1 MLGENFSVEYVK
13 TIFIVASINVIAVIG
28 MTIFTGFTGLF
39 SLGHAAFMA
48 IGAYGAG
55 ILTYFYHVPF
65 LLAILFGSVL
75 AGLVSL
81 IIGYPLIKGKLGS
94 DYLAIALLGFG
105 EAVRVIL
112 ENLKITQGA
121 RGLPGIRICL
131 TLPILIG
138 AIIISILVARNLI
151 NSKYGRRFV
160 AIRED
165 SVAAEMLGVP
175 LFKTKY
181 FSFFI
186 SALYCGLSGGLFAH
200 YFGFIQPAMFTMEQS
215 TQILASVVCGGMGSI
230 TGPIIATYI
239 FVAIPEVFRFAKLW
253 RLVFYGG
260 ALVLTMIFRSSGLMG
275 YQEITFSRFFNKYN
289 RFNNKIR
296 TKLLKFLSNKGKHL

>member
-1 MLGENFSVEYVK
+1 VEYFK
-13 TIFIVASINVIAVIG
+13 TILIIGSINVVAVIG
-28 MTIFTGFTGLF
+28 LTIFTGFTGLF
-39 SLGHAAFMA
+39 SLGHAAFIA

-65 LLAILFGSVL
+65 FLAILFGSIL
-75 AGLVSL
+75 AGFISL
-81 IIGYPLIKGKLGS
+81 IIGYPTLKGNLSS
-94 DYLAIALLGFG
+94 DYLAVALLGFG

-121 RGLPGIRICL
+121 RGLPGIHIYS
-131 TLPILIG
+131 TVPVIIVVV
-138 AIIISILVARNLI
+138 IISILVARNLI

-165 SVAAEMLGVP
+165 SIAAEMLGVP

-186 SALYCGLSGGLFAH
+186 SALYCGMSGGLFAH

-215 TQILASVVCGGMGSI
+215 TQILASVVCGGIGSI
-230 TGPIIATYI
+230 AGPIIATYI
-239 FVAIPEVFRFAKLW
+239 FVAIPEIFRFAKLW
-253 RLVFYGG
+253 RLVFYGS
-260 ALVLTMIFRSSGLMG
+260 ALVLTMIFRPSGLMG
-275 YQEITFSRFFNKYN
+275 YQEINFSRFFNKYN

-296 TKLLKFLSNKGKHL
+296 SLIIKIHSK

>member
-1 MLGENFSVEYVK
+1 MEYLK
-13 TIFIVASINVIAVIG
+13 TILIIGSINVVAVIG
-28 MTIFTGFTGLF
+28 LTIFTGFTGLF
-39 SLGHAAFMA
+39 SLGHAAFIA

-65 LLAILFGSVL
+65 FLAILFGSIL
-75 AGLVSL
+75 AGFISL
-81 IIGYPLIKGKLGS
+81 IIGYPTLKGNLSS
-94 DYLAIALLGFG
+94 DSLAVALLGFG

-121 RGLPGIRICL
+121 RGLPGIHIYS
-131 TLPILIG
+131 TMPVIIVVV
-138 AIIISILVARNLI
+138 IISILVARNLI

-165 SVAAEMLGVP
+165 SMAAEMLGVP

-215 TQILASVVCGGMGSI
+215 TQILASVVCGGIGSI

-239 FVAIPEVFRFAKLW
+239 FVTIPEIFRFAKLW
-253 RLVFYGG
+253 RLVFYGV
-260 ALVLTMIFRSSGLMG
+260 ALVLTMIFRPSGLMG
-275 YQEITFSRFFNKYN
+275 YQEINFSRFFNKYN

-296 TKLLKFLSNKGKHL
+296 S

>member
-1 MLGENFSVEYVK
+1 MEYLK
-13 TIFIVASINVIAVIG
+13 TILIIGSINVVAVIG
-28 MTIFTGFTGLF
+28 LTIFTGFTGLF
-39 SLGHAAFMA
+39 SLGHAAFIA

-55 ILTYFYHVPF
+55 ILTYFYHVPLF
-65 LLAILFGSVL
+65 LAILFGSIL
-75 AGLVSL
+75 AGFISL
-81 IIGYPLIKGKLGS
+81 IIGYPTLKGNLSS
-94 DYLAIALLGFG
+94 DSLAVALLGFG
-105 EAVRVIL
+105 EAIRVIL

-121 RGLPGIRICL
+121 RGLPGIHIYS
-131 TLPILIG
+131 TMPVIIVVV
-138 AIIISILVARNLI
+138 IISILVARNLI

-165 SVAAEMLGVP
+165 SMAAEMLGVP

-215 TQILASVVCGGMGSI
+215 TQILASVVCGGIGSI

-239 FVAIPEVFRFAKLW
+239 FVAIPEIFRFAKLW
-253 RLVFYGG
+253 RLVFYGA
-260 ALVLTMIFRSSGLMG
+260 ALVLTMIFRPIGLMG
-275 YQEITFSRFFNKYN
+275 YQEINFSRFFNKYN

-296 TKLLKFLSNKGKHL
+296 S

>member
-1 MLGENFSVEYVK
+1 LEYIK
-13 TIFIVASINVIAVIG
+13 TIFIVGSINVVAVIG
-28 MTIFTGFTGLF
+28 VSIFTGFTGLF
-39 SLGHAAFMA
+39 SFGHAAFVA
-48 IGAYGAG
+48 IGAYGAA
-55 ILTYFYHVPF
+55 ILTYFYHFPF
-65 LLAILFGSVL
+65 ILAIIFGSIL

-81 IIGYPLIKGKLGS
+81 LIGYPTLKGKLVS

-121 RGLPGIRICL
+121 RGLPGIRIY
-131 TLPILIG
+131 TNMPVIII

-151 NSKYGRRFV
+151 HSKYGRRMV
-160 AIRED
+160 AVRED

-186 SALYCGLSGGLFAH
+186 STLFCGLSGGLFAH
-200 YFGFIQPAMFTMEQS
+200 YYGFIQPVMFTLEQS
-215 TQILASVVCGGMGSI
+215 TQILASVVCGGIGSI

-239 FVAIPEVFRFAKLW
+239 FVGIPEIFRFTKLW
-253 RLVFYGG
+253 RLVFYGL
-260 ALVLTMIFRSSGLMG
+260 ALVLTMIFRPNGLMG
-275 YQEITFSRFFNKYN
+275 YQEITFNGILIKIEQLKNWINK
-289 RFNNKIR
+289 FIR
-296 TKLLKFLSNKGKHL
+296 